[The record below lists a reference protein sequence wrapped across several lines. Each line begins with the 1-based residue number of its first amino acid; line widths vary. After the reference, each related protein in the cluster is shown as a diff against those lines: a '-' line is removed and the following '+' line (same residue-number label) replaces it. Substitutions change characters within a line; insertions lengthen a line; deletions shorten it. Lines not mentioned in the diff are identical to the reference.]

1 MVDLAGLGAAV
12 QACQTMGL
20 EVKRRF
26 EVGLG
31 DDRRCLAAPL
41 CVSRTA
47 PPVSLCLQVKL
58 LKQTGPPETRGNW
71 GLHFKMS
78 PFKSLGSARIFSFF

>member
-12 QACQTMGL
+12 QVCQTMGL

-31 DDRRCLAAPL
+31 YDMKCLAAPL

-58 LKQTGPPETRGNW
+58 LKQSGPPEMGGETG
-71 GLHFKMS
+71 
-78 PFKSLGSARIFSFF
+78 AYI